1 MKQANHA
8 SISAARS
15 ALDRALK
22 NEFEGT
28 AFLKNLGWFAVGLA
42 ISVICLIAGAFL
54 LPGGEGVM
62 GLFLIH
68 WDNPFASRCDYFTK
82 SPDP

>member
-1 MKQANHA
+1 MAYSRVLGANGVLMGY
-8 SISAARS
+8 SRGTRGVLKARWQT
-15 ALDRALK
+15 
-22 NEFEGT
+22 GT
-28 AFLKNLGWFAVGLA
+28 EACVHY
-42 ISVICLIAGAFL
+42 L
-54 LPGGEGVM
+54 LEGVM